1 MENIENVKK
10 LVSALKSI
18 NQDIER
24 EPKCFMTPLQVKA
37 TEETLYKISGIK
49 VNINSIRDFKE
60 LEEYYQKK
68 YLSNNNDG
76 NYLEEE
82 WIKAEK
88 EIDEYPNGTK
98 YKAIGG
104 GYWIKLGVGRYKWCT
119 GAVFPRVG
127 GDWSG
132 YIMLPKEII
141 SNKKIEYGHWYP
153 VKDNQMPENLLPVK
167 EVVGKYE
174 MTETV
179 LIPHSWGN
187 GEGSG
192 EYFPAFRM
200 RKKGTDKWEWYPCKS
215 AKPLFW
221 MPIPKIPMKATVAV
235 YKSQNKE

>member
-24 EPKCFMTPLQVKA
+24 KPKCFMTPLQVKA

-132 YIMLPKEII
+132 YVMLPKERH
-141 SNKKIEYGHWYP
+141 NRKIEFETEFNIGDRVEIKLKCKLRKPITGRILGIFYSETADPWEEYP
-153 VKDNQMPENLLPVK
+153 KCFDTIAKKVMYRIMLDETIDREMRDLEARHYLSK
-167 EVVGKYE
+167 ELE
-174 MTETV
+174 
-179 LIPHSWGN
+179 LI
-187 GEGSG
+187 
-192 EYFPAFRM
+192 
-200 RKKGTDKWEWYPCKS
+200 
-215 AKPLFW
+215 
-221 MPIPKIPMKATVAV
+221 
-235 YKSQNKE
+235 Q

>member
-24 EPKCFMTPLQVKA
+24 KPKCFMTPLQVKA

-104 GYWIKLGVGRYKWCT
+104 GYWIKLGIGRYKWCT

-132 YIMLPKEII
+132 YVMLPKEICI
-141 SNKKIEYGHWYP
+141 RKVEFESQFNIGDRVTIKIKCKLRKPITGRIFGVFYKETAAPWAQYPDGFDTVEKKVMYSVILEDTTDPSVRRELEARHY
-153 VKDNQMPENLLPVK
+153 LSK
-167 EVVGKYE
+167 ELE
-174 MTETV
+174 
-179 LIPHSWGN
+179 LI
-187 GEGSG
+187 
-192 EYFPAFRM
+192 
-200 RKKGTDKWEWYPCKS
+200 
-215 AKPLFW
+215 
-221 MPIPKIPMKATVAV
+221 
-235 YKSQNKE
+235 Q

>member
-24 EPKCFMTPLQVKA
+24 KPKCFMTPLQVKS

-49 VNINSIRDFKE
+49 VNINSIGDFKE

-76 NYLEEE
+76 DYLEEE

-141 SNKKIEYGHWYP
+141 SNRKIEFEAQFNIGDKVRIKIKLGKPRTGRILAIFYSETADPWAEYP
-153 VKDNQMPENLLPVK
+153 KGFD
-167 EVVGKYE
+167 EVVKKVMYRIMLDDE
-174 MTETV
+174 SDPKARELEARHYLSRELE
-179 LIPHSWGN
+179 LI
-187 GEGSG
+187 
-192 EYFPAFRM
+192 
-200 RKKGTDKWEWYPCKS
+200 
-215 AKPLFW
+215 
-221 MPIPKIPMKATVAV
+221 
-235 YKSQNKE
+235 Q